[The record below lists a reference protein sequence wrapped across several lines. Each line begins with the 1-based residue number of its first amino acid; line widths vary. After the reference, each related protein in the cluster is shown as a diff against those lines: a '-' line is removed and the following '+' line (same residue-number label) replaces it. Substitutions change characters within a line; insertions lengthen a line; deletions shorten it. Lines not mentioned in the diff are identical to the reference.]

1 MWGEIEMIEGIFY
14 FSLGVLFLILV
25 LIIEEYVR
33 KGR

>member
-14 FSLGVLFLILV
+14 FLLGVLFLILS